1 MRPIYLGLLHSTG
14 RLVYS
19 LVPVQ
24 ANKLGITRVNN
35 QMHKIG
41 FMELLLLSVAV
52 LRHLFAST
60 LARVKVLC
68 PTTRSHCLNKCWLI
82 IDGFRGTHPRT
93 IFSESVQNINSFEIE
108 RYTCYLPKFSILA
121 SMFVWR
127 FVTCQN
133 FQFWQVC
140 SFVRLFVC
148 LFVCYRRDTGRT
160 VWPINTKLGTTMEP
174 VCGMSCILFGVDDVT
189 DDVISSKSRSYF
201 EIVITPSFFELERRT
216 KAQNIGISMAYID
229 VGINFRYKFRFERSP
244 GPQNGGHFENFEI
257 F

>member
-1 MRPIYLGLLHSTG
+1 
-14 RLVYS
+14 
-19 LVPVQ
+19 
-24 ANKLGITRVNN
+24 
-35 QMHKIG
+35 
-41 FMELLLLSVAV
+41 MELDHFEPPLFIFWRLFITCQNFEEICKYVRLTVCLSV
-52 LRHLFAST
+52 
-60 LARVKVLC
+60 
-68 PTTRSHCLNKCWLI
+68 CL
-82 IDGFRGTHPRT
+82 
-93 IFSESVQNINSFEIE
+93 
-108 RYTCYLPKFSILA
+108 
-121 SMFVWR
+121 

-216 KAQNIGISMAYID
+216 NAQNIGISMAYID
-229 VGINFRYKFRFERSP
+229 VGLNFRYNFRFERSP